1 MSQLKLTRIEK
12 AIGEIKKRLF
22 NLGDIRPG
30 SLSKQMRRSKEKYGA
45 YWHLSYTHKGK
56 GHTEYIR
63 EEFVQQLKQEVKNYK
78 RYRILFDRLVTL
90 SIKKSKLKMTLGSDG
105 ALKQQRT
112 RYS

>member
-1 MSQLKLTRIEK
+1 MSQIKLTRIEK
-12 AIGEIKKRLF
+12 AIEEIKNRIF
-22 NLGDIRPG
+22 DVGDIRPG

-78 RYRILFDRLVTL
+78 RYRMLFERLVTL
-90 SIKKSKLKMTLGSDG
+90 SIEKSKLRMTLRSDD
-105 ALKQQRT
+105 ALK
-112 RYS
+112 

>member
-1 MSQLKLTRIEK
+1 MTQLKLTRIEK

-22 NLGDIRPG
+22 DLGDIRPG

-63 EEFVQQLKQEVKNYK
+63 DEFVEQVKQEVKKYK
-78 RYRILFDRLVTL
+78 QYRKLFERLVTL
-90 SIKKSKLKMTLGSDG
+90 SIEKSKLRMTTTSDD
-105 ALKQQRT
+105 ALR
-112 RYS
+112 